1 MMTSSSGTILITL
14 ASQSLVF
21 YAGGLGTGKAA
32 VNVAAVTMAANDG
45 LRMASSAIEQAAG
58 KG

>member
-1 MMTSSSGTILITL
+1 MMASSTGGILVTL
-14 ASQSLVF
+14 TGQSLILNASGF
-21 YAGGLGTGKAA
+21 GAGRAA

-45 LRMASSAIEQAAG
+45 LGKAASAIEQAAG